1 MSAERSLQEEL
12 SVETSTR
19 YPLIAAPPLST
30 GAVHDR
36 SIRVCPLAV
45 AARPVGGSGNVG
57 GAAVVV
63 ALAVVE
69 VRLVP
74 AELIADTR

>member
-12 SVETSTR
+12 SAETSTR
-19 YPLIAAPPLST
+19 YPLIAAPPSSA
-30 GAVHDR
+30 GAVQDR
-36 SIRVCPLAV
+36 SIRACPLGIPDS
-45 AARPVGGSGNVG
+45 PVGGSGNVG
-57 GAAVVV
+57 RAAVVV

-74 AELIADTR
+74 TELMAETR